1 MIKILLLDCWASV
14 AEKLIKQGYDVET
27 GTIGFATGVRILPS
41 QLYEKQVFFYSPNN
55 LALKDGRPI
64 EAHEIQDFTPEYK
77 LEYLEDS
84 IRKGGTFVVFVN
96 QIIDD
101 LGGQNL
107 AYGWIPFM
115 PQIQFTKDQL
125 VVANPFDDYPD
136 HQCRF
141 LAPVV
146 GASKVEVPVLQKLV
160 TPQPRDYPRD
170 IFTLFGNANGEKL
183 GAIIIRER
191 GSVVVL
197 PKMKSNEEAIAT
209 FIQRVLPNMYDLK
222 AQIPLIEKFVSP
234 AETRAAEQVAA
245 SEATLHQVEAEL
257 EGSRV
262 ALATAR
268 REKSNMIQAD
278 PTAKQILHYY
288 DTALRQ
294 DDMALFF
301 LYKVVELIENKHGGE
316 SSAIKKFGLGTEWKF
331 LKKVANASYGDIRH
345 APKPGD
351 VIQAWSDQD
360 LKDCFDACEKITLA
374 YFNSLFP

>member
-1 MIKILLLDCWASV
+1 MIKILLLDCWAGV

-55 LALKDGRPI
+55 LALKNGRPI

-84 IRKGGTFVVFVN
+84 IRKGATFVAFVN
-96 QIIDD
+96 RITDD

-115 PQIQFTKDQL
+115 PQIQFTKDKW
-125 VVANPFDDYPD
+125 VGAKPFTDYPD
-136 HQCRF
+136 SKCRF

-146 GASKVEVPVLQKLV
+146 DANKVEVPVLQKLV
-160 TPQPRDYPRD
+160 TPQPQDYPRD
-170 IFTLFGNANGEKL
+170 IFTLFGNANEEKL
-183 GAIIIRER
+183 GVIIFRER

-209 FIQRVLPNMYDLK
+209 FVQRVLPNIYELK

-234 AETRAAEQVAA
+234 AETRAAERVAA
-245 SEATLHQVEAEL
+245 SEAALHQVEAEL
-257 EGSRV
+257 EENRV

-268 REKSNMIQAD
+268 REKENVIQAH
-278 PTAKQILHYY
+278 PIAKQILSYF

-294 DDMALFF
+294 DDVALFF
-301 LYKVVELIENKHGGE
+301 LYKAIELIENEQGGE
-316 SSAIKKFGLGTEWKF
+316 GAAIKRFGLGAEWKF
-331 LKKVANASYGDIRH
+331 LKRVANASYGDIRH

-351 VIQAWSDQD
+351 VIRPWLDQD
-360 LKDCFDACEKITLA
+360 LKACLDACEKIVLA
-374 YFNSLFP
+374 YFGSLFP